1 MKKLISL
8 VLALAMILALTACGG
23 SKTEAPKAETPKAE
37 APASAPEEKAEEKAP
52 ELDTKNPIKV
62 GYLAWASG
70 PDAYFGLVAIA
81 ALEDRIEEINA
92 NGGLLGRKV
101 ELVWYDISADFS
113 ESVNATNKLIN
124 QDHVDAIIGPDGSPF
139 AITLGGIVE
148 EAQVPLLPNCG
159 NAEVTVND
167 DGSTKPYVFRVAPQN
182 ALTSVTMAH
191 YAYHEMGIR
200 KVATLTES
208 TNISTVESAAEFV
221 TEFEKLGG
229 TVVAE
234 ESYMLNDTEFRAQI
248 TTIAQAEPEYVY
260 MPAAAYKEV
269 CNFAIQLNDMG
280 YGETINIL
288 GTDAWYN
295 DDALAVAG
303 EALDGCI
310 VVSALDMNSDAVKP
324 MVDAFAEKHADLN
337 ASLHLYALYAVNAMQ
352 FLEYAITTTGTTD
365 GPTLRDA
372 LENAEGVE
380 MVTGGVWYFNEQ
392 HDPVGP
398 EFTILSIEGG
408 EAVSLG
414 AYSVEQ

>member
-8 VLALAMILALTACGG
+8 VLALAMVLTLVACGDNANTNNSSSG
-23 SKTEAPKAETPKAE
+23 DGADNSET
-37 APASAPEEKAEEKAP
+37 
-52 ELDTKNPIKV
+52 LDTENPIKI

-70 PDAYFGLVAIA
+70 ADAYFGLVAIA

-92 NGGLLGRKV
+92 NGGLLGREV
-101 ELVWYDISADFS
+101 QLVWYDISADFS

-139 AITLGGIVE
+139 AITLGSIVE
-148 EAQVPLLPNCG
+148 DAQVPLLPNCG

-182 ALTSVTMAH
+182 ALTSITMAH
-191 YAYHEMGIR
+191 YAYNEMGVR

-208 TNISTVESAAEFV
+208 TNISTVESADEFIK
-221 TEFEKLGG
+221 EFEALGG
-229 TVVAE
+229 EIVAQ

-248 TTIAQAEPEYVY
+248 TKIAQAEPEYVY

-269 CNFAIQLNDMG
+269 CNFAIQLSDMG
-280 YGETINIL
+280 YSDSIKIL

-295 DDALAVAG
+295 EDALAVAG
-303 EALDGCI
+303 DALDGCI
-310 VVSALDMNSDAVKP
+310 VVSALDMNSESIKP
-324 MVDAFAEKHADLN
+324 MVDEFAEKHADLN
-337 ASLHLYALYAVNAMQ
+337 AALHLYALYAVNAMQ

-365 GPTLRDA
+365 GPALRDA
-372 LENAEGVE
+372 LENTDGVE
-380 MVTGGVWYFNEQ
+380 MITGGTWYFDEH

-398 EFTILSIEGG
+398 EFTILSIEDGA
-408 EAVSLG
+408 AVSLG
-414 AYSVEQ
+414 TYSVQ

>member
-8 VLALAMILALTACGG
+8 VLALTMLLTLVACGG
-23 SKTEAPKAETPKAE
+23 NPSKNTSGTDSSTDSQNDTEP
-37 APASAPEEKAEEKAP
+37 SAEE
-52 ELDTKNPIKV
+52 LDSKNPIKI

-70 PDAYFGLVAIA
+70 ADAYFGLVAIA
-81 ALEDRIEEINA
+81 ALEDRIAEINA
-92 NGGLLGRKV
+92 NGGLLGREV
-101 ELVWYDISADFS
+101 QLVWYDISADFS

-124 QDHVDAIIGPDGSPF
+124 QDHVTAIIGPDGSPF
-139 AITLGGIVE
+139 AITLGSIVE

-191 YAYHEMGIR
+191 YAYNEMGVR

-208 TNISTVESAAEFV
+208 TNISTVESAEEFV
-221 TEFEKLGG
+221 AEFEKLGG
-229 TVVAE
+229 QVVAQ

-248 TTIAQAEPEYVY
+248 TTIAQAQPEYVY

-269 CNFAIQLNDMG
+269 CNFAIQLSDMG
-280 YGETINIL
+280 YGDTINIL

-295 DDALAVAG
+295 EDALAVAG
-303 EALDGCI
+303 DALDGCI
-310 VVSALDMNSDAVKP
+310 VVSALDMNSDNIKP
-324 MVDAFAEKHADLN
+324 MVEEFDAKHADLN

-352 FLEYAITTTGTTD
+352 FVEYAITTTGSTD
-365 GPTLRDA
+365 GSVLRDA

-380 MVTGGVWYFNEQ
+380 MVTGGTWYFDEH

-398 EFTILSIEGG
+398 EFTILSIEDGK
-408 EAVSLG
+408 AVSLG
-414 AYSVEQ
+414 SYSVEQ

>member
-8 VLALAMILALTACGG
+8 VLALVMALSLVACSSTNNQANNGNASNNGG
-23 SKTEAPKAETPKAE
+23 N
-37 APASAPEEKAEEKAP
+37 ASDDGGDAAGQ
-52 ELDTKNPIKV
+52 LDTDNPIKI

-70 PDAYFGLVAIA
+70 ADAYFGLVAIA

-92 NGGLLGRKV
+92 NGGLLGREV
-101 ELVWYDISADFS
+101 QLIWYDISADFS

-124 QDHVDAIIGPDGSPF
+124 QDQVDAIIGPDGSPF

-182 ALTSVTMAH
+182 GLTSITMAH
-191 YAYHEMGIR
+191 YAYEEMGVR
-200 KVATLTES
+200 TVATLSES
-208 TNISTVESAAEFV
+208 TNISTVEAVDEFV
-221 TEFEKLGG
+221 KEFEALGG
-229 TVVAE
+229 EIVAQ

-269 CNFAIQLNDMG
+269 CNFAIQLSDMG
-280 YGETINIL
+280 YSDSIKIL

-295 DDALAVAG
+295 QDALDVAG
-303 EALDGCI
+303 DALDGCV
-310 VVSALDMNSDAVKP
+310 VVSALDMNSENIAP
-324 MVDAFAEKHADLN
+324 MVEEFAEKHADLN

-352 FLEYAITTTGTTD
+352 FLEYAITTAGSTD
-365 GPTLRDA
+365 GPAIKQA
-372 LENAEGVE
+372 LEEATGVE
-380 MVTGGVWYFNEQ
+380 MITGGSWYFDEH

>member
-8 VLALAMILALTACGG
+8 VLALVLALSLVACSNTSNTDNPG
-23 SKTEAPKAETPKAE
+23 SNTSNGEN
-37 APASAPEEKAEEKAP
+37 SSS
-52 ELDTKNPIKV
+52 ELDTTNPIKI

-70 PDAYFGLVAIA
+70 ADAYMGLVAIA

-92 NGGLLGRKV
+92 NGGLLGREV
-101 ELVWYDISADFS
+101 QLIWYDISADFS

-124 QDHVDAIIGPDGSPF
+124 QDQVDAIIGPDGSPF

-182 ALTSVTMAH
+182 ALTSITMAH
-191 YAYHEMGIR
+191 YAYNEMGVR

-208 TNISTVESAAEFV
+208 TNISTVESADEFV
-221 TEFEKLGG
+221 KEFEALGG
-229 TVVAE
+229 EIVAQ

-269 CNFAIQLNDMG
+269 CNFAIQLSDMG
-280 YGETINIL
+280 YSDSIKIL

-295 DDALAVAG
+295 PDALAVAG
-303 EALDGCI
+303 DALDGCV
-310 VVSALDMNSDAVKP
+310 VVSALDMNSENIAP
-324 MVDAFAEKHADLN
+324 MVEEFAEKHADLN
-337 ASLHLYALYAVNAMQ
+337 ASLHLYALYAVNALQ
-352 FLEYAITTTGTTD
+352 FLEYAITTAGSTD
-365 GPTLRDA
+365 GPAIKQA
-372 LENAEGVE
+372 LEEATGVE
-380 MVTGGVWYFNEQ
+380 MITGGSWHFDEH

-398 EFTILSIEGG
+398 EFTILSIEEG

-414 AYSVEQ
+414 VYSVEQ

>member
-8 VLALAMILALTACGG
+8 VLALAMVLTLVACGDNANTNNSSSG
-23 SKTEAPKAETPKAE
+23 DGADNSETLETE
-37 APASAPEEKAEEKAP
+37 
-52 ELDTKNPIKV
+52 NPIKI

-70 PDAYFGLVAIA
+70 ADAYFGLVAIA

-92 NGGLLGRKV
+92 NGGLLGREV
-101 ELVWYDISADFS
+101 QLVWYDISADFS

-139 AITLGGIVE
+139 AITLGSIVE
-148 EAQVPLLPNCG
+148 DAQVPLLPNCG

-182 ALTSVTMAH
+182 ALTSITMAH
-191 YAYHEMGIR
+191 YAYNEMGVR

-208 TNISTVESAAEFV
+208 TNISTVESADEFIK
-221 TEFEKLGG
+221 EFEALGG
-229 TVVAE
+229 EIVAQ

-248 TTIAQAEPEYVY
+248 TKIAQAEPEYVY

-269 CNFAIQLNDMG
+269 CNFAIQLSDMG
-280 YGETINIL
+280 YSDSIKIL

-295 DDALAVAG
+295 EDALAVAG
-303 EALDGCI
+303 DALDGCI
-310 VVSALDMNSDAVKP
+310 VVSALDMNSESIKP
-324 MVDAFAEKHADLN
+324 MVDEFAEKHADLN
-337 ASLHLYALYAVNAMQ
+337 AALHLYALYAVNAMQ

-365 GPTLRDA
+365 GPALRDA
-372 LENAEGVE
+372 LENTDGVE
-380 MVTGGVWYFNEQ
+380 MITGGTWYFDEH

-398 EFTILSIEGG
+398 EFTILSIEDGA
-408 EAVSLG
+408 AVSLG
-414 AYSVEQ
+414 TYSVQ